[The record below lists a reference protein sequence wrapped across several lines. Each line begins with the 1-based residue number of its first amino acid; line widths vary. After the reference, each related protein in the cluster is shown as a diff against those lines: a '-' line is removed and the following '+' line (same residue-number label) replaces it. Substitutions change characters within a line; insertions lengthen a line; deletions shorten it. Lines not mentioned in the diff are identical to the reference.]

1 MSGTLK
7 EKFIDPDAAVCSTF
21 FRTTDA
27 SEKTWRDVALVAEL
41 DNHTFWTVV
50 ANHRNLPLVLRN
62 LITAVDVAHSSAFRR
77 QLKRSDE
84 QALITFIVRLATTTS
99 AVLSAGV
106 SLTSVARHLEEIIP
120 PDLLMPVSLII
131 LRHCFSIASVTIT
144 SLILLNPLY
153 LCAMSAT
160 ATSWCNTT
168 SCLSVQ
174 CVREVARGRHQRL
187 AGDVV
192 QLFEQVYRHVKQ
204 LWALVHCVPFL
215 ADYMP
220 LTRVL
225 QYLRVVVDLI
235 SPLLQHFLLTCTTL
249 SKRREQLS
257 KANSAILNAAVNT
270 ASILILFRT
279 YQKVAG
285 FDRCHCVERIVVPVY
300 DALTSHIVQKVRGPP
315 SLLLSNTKRPL
326 TRIIHELVPPQAGT
340 DELEVGKVLRHLSEA
355 VPDSKDFSDGF
366 LGARSRYLELLLL
379 ELIHQGFHIDLL
391 MEEKFITIHE
401 AEELGA
407 SERVITQAILGIVE
421 KTTGDAALS
430 KSDGGNDDVTEFPN
444 STAAAA
450 AVTTTTTRASS
461 DPLVKIVLDV
471 MPQFNVEGI
480 KAALCY
486 YNNDVEHF
494 ILDAS
499 MNNIPP
505 HLLTQLS
512 EPTSSCSVEISG
524 RDETGASAVNAI
536 ATAVPTSRVPH
547 TLTSNDY
554 DSNFDGIN
562 LDLFISLDLCDV
574 INGDD
579 RPFSGDDLSNDLGY
593 TTYHPDS
600 HRGAAEMFEVDEAL
614 REKIRMLTEL
624 MYEDE
629 FDDTQEIAGVCG
641 YEAGQDANGSDSSA
655 SGDEKADA
663 GHISKSGPRE
673 EGAMTNTTPHRPRT
687 QYDEKRFHDTRS
699 KQREKNLK
707 ALKEAHED
715 TPAYTKK
722 KKITRKKMQHKMTLT
737 RDVKRGKSDL

>member
-1 MSGTLK
+1 MLK
-7 EKFIDPDAAVCSTF
+7 EKFPDSDAAVCSTF

-27 SEKTWRDVALVAEL
+27 SEKTWHDVALVAEL
-41 DNHTFWTVV
+41 DDHTFWTVV

-84 QALITFIVRLATTTS
+84 HALIAFIVRLATTTS

-120 PDLLMPVSLII
+120 PDVLMPVSLII

-153 LCAMSAT
+153 LSAMSAT
-160 ATSWCNTT
+160 ATSWCNAT
-168 SCLSVQ
+168 SRLSVQ
-174 CVREVARGRHQRL
+174 CVREVARGRHQRI

-192 QLFEQVYRHVKQ
+192 QLFEQVYRHVKH
-204 LWALVHCVPFL
+204 LWALVHCAPFL

-257 KANSAILNAAVNT
+257 KANSVFLNAAVNT

-279 YQKVAG
+279 YHKVAG
-285 FDRCHCVERIVVPVY
+285 DDRCHCVERIVVPVY

-315 SLLLSNTKRPL
+315 SLLLSNTRRPL
-326 TRIIHELVPPQAGT
+326 TRILHELVPPQAGT
-340 DELEVGKVLRHLSEA
+340 DELEVGKLLRHLSEA

-379 ELIHQGFHIDLL
+379 ELIHQGFHIDVL

-421 KTTGDAALS
+421 KTTGDVALPT
-430 KSDGGNDDVTEFPN
+430 SDGGNDDVTEF
-444 STAAAA
+444 STSAAAA
-450 AVTTTTTRASS
+450 DSS
-461 DPLVKIVLDV
+461 DPLVRIVLDV
-471 MPQFNVEGI
+471 MPHFNVEGI

-494 ILDAS
+494 IIDAS

-512 EPTSSCSVEISG
+512 EPSSSGSVEVSG
-524 RDETGASAVNAI
+524 RNGTGASAVNAI
-536 ATAVPTSRVPH
+536 ATTVPTSGVTH

-554 DSNFDGIN
+554 DSNFDDMN

-579 RPFSGDDLSNDLGY
+579 RPVSGDDLSNDLGY

-629 FDDTQEIAGVCG
+629 FDDTQEVAGVCG
-641 YEAGQDANGSDSSA
+641 YEAGQDANSSA
-655 SGDEKADA
+655 SSASDEEKGDA
-663 GHISKSGPRE
+663 GHSFNNGLRE
-673 EGAMTNTTPHRPRT
+673 EGAMTTTTPHRPRT
-687 QYDEKRFHDTRS
+687 QYDEKRFYETRS

-707 ALKEAHED
+707 ALKEAQED
-715 TPAYTKK
+715 APAYTKK
-722 KKITRKKMQHKMTLT
+722 KKITRKKMQSKMALT
-737 RDVKRGKSDL
+737 RDVKRGKSDF